1 MISSL
6 VFLNN
11 FFQHLDAD
19 FIFLSLF
26 SLQTTAKTIN
36 NCRFT
41 AMRYTQQKWYHFI
54 LFENN
59 DTLQKRHMINT
70 LYEMDKYDT
79 RKKCCFTKMANLAK
93 ECPKTIYQGLSWV
106 IFKRQFLN
114 LLCDSNSWSRYFK
127 VNLFYSRLIFL
138 LLSCV

>member
-1 MISSL
+1 MISSS

-26 SLQTTAKTIN
+26 SLQTTTKTVY

-41 AMRYTQQKWYHFI
+41 AMRYTQQKWHPFI

-59 DTLQKRHMINT
+59 DTLQKRQMINT

-79 RKKCCFTKMANLAK
+79 ARNGALQKWQTLQKNAQRLFTK
-93 ECPKTIYQGLSWV
+93 
-106 IFKRQFLN
+106 
-114 LLCDSNSWSRYFK
+114 D
-127 VNLFYSRLIFL
+127 
-138 LLSCV
+138 